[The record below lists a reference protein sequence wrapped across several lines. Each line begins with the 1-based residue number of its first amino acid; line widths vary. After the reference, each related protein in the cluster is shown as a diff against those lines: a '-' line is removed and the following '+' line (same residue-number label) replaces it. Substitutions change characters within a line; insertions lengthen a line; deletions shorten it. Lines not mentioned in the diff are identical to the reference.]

1 MMQEVAEFY
10 ERDVAYDVENLA
22 AVLEPILI
30 VTVGC
35 LVLLLALAVFL
46 PMWDLYNLA
55 ASGA

>member
-1 MMQEVAEFY
+1 M
-10 ERDVAYDVENLA
+10 
-22 AVLEPILI
+22 LEPILI